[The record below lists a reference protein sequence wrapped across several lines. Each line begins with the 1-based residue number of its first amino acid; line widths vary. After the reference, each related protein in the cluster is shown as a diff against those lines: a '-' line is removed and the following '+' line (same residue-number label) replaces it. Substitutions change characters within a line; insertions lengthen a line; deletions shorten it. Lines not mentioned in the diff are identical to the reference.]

1 MRPEKINNEA
11 AAGSDME
18 KSPKRRKNITA
29 RVLAAAVCLC
39 LLIIIPVASKIYT
52 ASHYVMTFYREESSL
67 LNGDLRIVFIA
78 DMHGRVY
85 GGGGNK
91 LIADIS
97 SLEPDIIILGGD
109 MISRDAEDITPV
121 LGLCSRLTDIAP
133 VYGVLGNHES
143 ERIYHLGDS
152 GLIDMIADTGVI
164 LLRNEDAL
172 VHAGNNTIRLVGVEG
187 TEAGVDL
194 YGARQRLDGMDFGG
208 GVYTVMIAHIPVLF
222 REKLMPYEFD
232 LGLAGHVHGG
242 IVRLPFIGGLYS
254 FEEGLFPRF
263 SKGKYSL
270 DNGADLIVSGGLGDS
285 GWQPRI
291 NNIPELVVIDV
302 VRS

>member
-11 AAGSDME
+11 AAGSGME

-52 ASHYVMTFYREESSL
+52 ASHYVTTFYREESSL
-67 LNGDLRIVFIA
+67 LQEDLRIVFIA
-78 DMHGRVY
+78 DTHGRVY
-85 GGGGNK
+85 GGGGTE
-91 LIADIS
+91 LTADIS
-97 SLEPDIIILGGD
+97 SLEPDLIILGGD
-109 MISRDAEDITPV
+109 MITRDDEDISPM
-121 LGLCSRLTDIAP
+121 LGLCSRLTQIAP

-152 GLIDMIADTGVI
+152 DLISMIDSTGVI
-164 LLRNEDAL
+164 LLRNEDRL
-172 VHAGNNTIRLVGVEG
+172 VSVGENTVRLVGVEG

-194 YGARQRLDGMDFGG
+194 YGARQRLDGMDFGD
-208 GVYTVMIAHIPVLF
+208 GVYTVMIAHIPALF
-222 REKLMPYEFD
+222 REKLMPYDFD

-254 FEEGLFPRF
+254 YEEGFFPRF
-263 SKGKYSL
+263 SRGKYSL
-270 DNGADLIVSGGLGDS
+270 DNGADLIVSGGMGDS
-285 GWQPRI
+285 GWMPRI
-291 NNIPELVVIDV
+291 NNMPELVVIDIV
-302 VRS
+302 GK